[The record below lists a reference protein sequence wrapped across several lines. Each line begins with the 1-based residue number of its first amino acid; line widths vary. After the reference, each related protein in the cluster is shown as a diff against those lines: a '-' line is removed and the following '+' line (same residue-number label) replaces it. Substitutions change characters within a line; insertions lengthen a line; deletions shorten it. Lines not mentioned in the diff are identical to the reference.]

1 MNEPLCNGLLKIY
14 HVIVS
19 YLYHQI
25 FNIFFSFYVYRK
37 AKAGDLNSDSGLCQ
51 LARLTEI
58 NVEEVGVVGAKSFF
72 EAKIQ
77 EQLRTNKFHDEIRQE
92 QEERKRAEEEKIIR
106 RNEFQQRA
114 AIFQQN

>member
-1 MNEPLCNGLLKIY
+1 M
-14 HVIVS
+14 
-19 YLYHQI
+19 
-25 FNIFFSFYVYRK
+25 
-37 AKAGDLNSDSGLCQ
+37 DSGSGLSE

-77 EQLRTNKFHDEIRQE
+77 QQLFTNKFEEEIRQE
-92 QEERKRAEEEKIIR
+92 QEERKRADEEKVIR
-106 RNEFQQRA
+106 RNQFQQRA

>member
-1 MNEPLCNGLLKIY
+1 MFFVFFCLI
-14 HVIVS
+14 
-19 YLYHQI
+19 Q
-25 FNIFFSFYVYRK
+25 NIFFSVICFIQNRK
-37 AKAGDLNSDSGLCQ
+37 AKAGDLDSGSGLSE

-77 EQLRTNKFHDEIRQE
+77 EQFLTNKFADEIRQE
-92 QEERKRAEEEKIIR
+92 QEERKRAEEEKLIR
-106 RNEFQQRA
+106 RHQFQQRA

>member
-1 MNEPLCNGLLKIY
+1 ML
-14 HVIVS
+14 
-19 YLYHQI
+19 
-25 FNIFFSFYVYRK
+25 FNYRK
-37 AKAGDLNSDSGLCQ
+37 AKAGDLSCGSGLSE

-58 NVEEVGVVGAKSFF
+58 NVDEVGVNGAKSFF

-77 EQLRTNKFHDEIRQE
+77 QQLFTNKYEKEIRQE
-92 QEERKRAEEEKIIR
+92 QEERKRAEEEKIVR

>member
-1 MNEPLCNGLLKIY
+1 MTNFYRLFFIY
-14 HVIVS
+14 
-19 YLYHQI
+19 
-25 FNIFFSFYVYRK
+25 YRK
-37 AKAGDLNSDSGLCQ
+37 AKAGDLDSGSGLSE

-77 EQLRTNKFHDEIRQE
+77 QQLFTNKFENEIRQE
-92 QEERKRAEEEKIIR
+92 QEERKRAEEEKVIR
-106 RNEFQQRA
+106 RNQFQQRA

>member
-1 MNEPLCNGLLKIY
+1 M
-14 HVIVS
+14 
-19 YLYHQI
+19 
-25 FNIFFSFYVYRK
+25 
-37 AKAGDLNSDSGLCQ
+37 DSGSGLSE

-77 EQLRTNKFHDEIRQE
+77 QQLFTNKFENEIRQE
-92 QEERKRAEEEKIIR
+92 QEERKRAEEEKVIR
-106 RNEFQQRA
+106 RNQFQQRA